1 MLPRE
6 PCSAAI
12 PGGMSPRF
20 DQPFVL
26 EPCMKKSILT
36 ACVMSLCLFAGQ
48 AFAANAACV
57 AKAIDKNGKA
67 LAGAAKDSFM
77 KKCEADSGG
86 SAQAACEA
94 KAMDKNGKA
103 LAGAAKESNIKK
115 CLADAAPAKK

>member
-1 MLPRE
+1 
-6 PCSAAI
+6 
-12 PGGMSPRF
+12 
-20 DQPFVL
+20 
-26 EPCMKKSILT
+26 MKKSILT
-36 ACVMSLCLFAGQ
+36 ACVMSLCLLTGQ
-48 AFAANAACV
+48 AFAANAACM
-57 AKAIDKNGKA
+57 AKAVDKNGKA

-77 KKCEADSGG
+77 KKCETDNAGSGG